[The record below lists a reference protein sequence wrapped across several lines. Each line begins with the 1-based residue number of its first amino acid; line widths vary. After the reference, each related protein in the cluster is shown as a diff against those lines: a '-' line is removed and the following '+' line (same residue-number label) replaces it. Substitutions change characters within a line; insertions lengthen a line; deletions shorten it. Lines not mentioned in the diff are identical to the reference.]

1 MRFVYRIGKR
11 INCDD
16 CETSGLYTP
25 HHIRVGS
32 GFLDG
37 SKQLF
42 AETPP
47 IAAPSAS
54 GVPVLK
60 STVLSCASNPLPTE
74 YKLIESTVQPDKKLI
89 VDTLAIWNKS
99 RVGLM
104 ITPPPIPQI
113 APAVDA
119 RKLTKNAK
127 IDIL

>member
-1 MRFVYRIGKR
+1 MIARHPACTPPTIF
-11 INCDD
+11 
-16 CETSGLYTP
+16 GLEAASLTAVNSCLP
-25 HHIRVGS
+25 
-32 GFLDG
+32 
-37 SKQLF
+37 K
-42 AETPP
+42 TPP

>member
-1 MRFVYRIGKR
+1 MAFLLLH
-11 INCDD
+11 N
-16 CETSGLYTP
+16 YTDF
-25 HHIRVGS
+25 I
-32 GFLDG
+32 
-37 SKQLF
+37 
-42 AETPP
+42 
-47 IAAPSAS
+47 
-54 GVPVLK
+54 
-60 STVLSCASNPLPTE
+60 
-74 YKLIESTVQPDKKLI
+74 LI